1 MFKICLN
8 YDKCVDF
15 NDNVSVILIPNL
27 DDYYEKNLVHKLWW
41 SNKDINLFFVNY
53 QKKVQLIMNLKN
65 VPVKVAMKIMDSP

>member
-41 SNKDINLFFVNY
+41 SNKDIKLFLVNY
-53 QKKVQLIMNLKN
+53 QKKVQRIMNLKN
-65 VPVKVAMKIMDSP
+65 VPVKVVMKIVK